1 MIATKSEEL
10 EQILP
15 GFPGVKQADA
25 VENPEFIR
33 FTIELNIDRADHP
46 NPPQIFILFT
56 QSEFAQIRN
65 VPTMLEAALRNKI
78 ARASFK
84 DGSNGAEIRTS
95 LGRDRSGAWV
105 ALTVDGSIWEFS
117 PEKGRWMK
125 GPVSL

>member
-10 EQILP
+10 DQILSD
-15 GFPGVKQADA
+15 FPNVKQADA
-25 VENPEFIR
+25 VEDLEFIR
-33 FTIELNIDRADHP
+33 FTIELNIDRADYP

-56 QSEFAQIRN
+56 QSEFAQVRN

-78 ARASFK
+78 AQASFK
-84 DGSNGAEIRTS
+84 DGSNSAEIRTS
-95 LGRDRSGAWV
+95 LGRKRSGGWV

-117 PEKGRWMK
+117 PEKGRWTK

>member
-1 MIATKSEEL
+1 MIATKCEEL
-10 EQILP
+10 DQILS

-25 VENPEFIR
+25 VEDAEFIR
-33 FTIELNIDRADHP
+33 FTIELNIDRSDHS
-46 NPPQIFILFT
+46 NPPWIFILFT
-56 QSEFAQIRN
+56 QSEFAQVRSL
-65 VPTMLEAALRNKI
+65 PARLDSALRNKI

-84 DGSNGAEIRTS
+84 DGSSGSEIQTS
-95 LGRDRSGAWV
+95 LVRDRSGVWV